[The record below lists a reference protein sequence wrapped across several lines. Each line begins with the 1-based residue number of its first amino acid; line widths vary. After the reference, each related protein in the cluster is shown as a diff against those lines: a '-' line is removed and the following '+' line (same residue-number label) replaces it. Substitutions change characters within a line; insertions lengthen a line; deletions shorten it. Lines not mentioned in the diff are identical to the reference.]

1 MGIKEIQKLKCQD
14 EFLTVSKV
22 YRTANLAHL
31 ATFFELSLKIYQSSF
46 LIFEIPSSSMH
57 ENLWI
62 CKNFVIHH
70 KDIAQTYLQT
80 QYGNGVLGNVYLS
93 ADYTKR

>member
-31 ATFFELSLKIYQSSF
+31 ATFFELTLKIYHSSF
-46 LIFEIPSSSMH
+46 LIFEIPSSS
-57 ENLWI
+57 NPGPRLLR
-62 CKNFVIHH
+62 F
-70 KDIAQTYLQT
+70 
-80 QYGNGVLGNVYLS
+80 LGLAKIRMNQIS
-93 ADYTKR
+93 ST